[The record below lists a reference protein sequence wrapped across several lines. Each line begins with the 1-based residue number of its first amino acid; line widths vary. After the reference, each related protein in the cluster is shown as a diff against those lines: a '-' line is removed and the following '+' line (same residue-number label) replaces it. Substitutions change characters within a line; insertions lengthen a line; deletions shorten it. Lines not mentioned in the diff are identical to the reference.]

1 MRFVADSLCLPWFQ
15 YSKPAICCLIHLF
28 LTDSFA
34 AGGVMA
40 VVYRNGSWST
50 KDRTRQRIYDE
61 YFRCLACKRIVVD
74 TWVILSIVW
83 FFNVCCLWFTSLN
96 TSCLFDP
103 FPPPPSPFLSLF
115 HTAWSLGFGALLHS
129 LFINSTSPSETTR
142 RLSRFRPSHKT
153 PDTDT
158 DKVPSGYLRLLQIS
172 TYFHTRWQ
180 WRKCP
185 PANLHQTDHPKY
197 PSWSWYGFRIGES
210 IREDRLRS
218 NSPTRDSWI
227 SCRSGGTIKIW
238 IIIKSKTNPLWGV
251 KSSGRASEY
260 RSRIINSVN
269 REEMYYTYH
278 F

>member
-103 FPPPPSPFLSLF
+103 FHPPLSPFLSLF

-153 PDTDT
+153 PDWHWQGSVCCKSQLISIHVD
-158 DKVPSGYLRLLQIS
+158 SGVSVHQPTSIKLTTPNIRLGLGMVSERRI
-172 TYFHTRWQ
+172 HPGR
-180 WRKCP
+180 
-185 PANLHQTDHPKY
+185 QT
-197 PSWSWYGFRIGES
+197 S
-210 IREDRLRS
+210 
-218 NSPTRDSWI
+218 
-227 SCRSGGTIKIW
+227 
-238 IIIKSKTNPLWGV
+238 
-251 KSSGRASEY
+251 
-260 RSRIINSVN
+260 
-269 REEMYYTYH
+269 
-278 F
+278 